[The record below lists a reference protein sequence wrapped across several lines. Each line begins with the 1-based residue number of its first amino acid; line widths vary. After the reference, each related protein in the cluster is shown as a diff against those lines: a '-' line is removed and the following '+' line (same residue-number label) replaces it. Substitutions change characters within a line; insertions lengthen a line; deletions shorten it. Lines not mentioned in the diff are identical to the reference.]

1 MVKEIICKTDGAVI
15 LVDDEDYPVLA
26 RFPWYR
32 GGMGKHPMTFLYGKN
47 DTSQT
52 VYMHQIISGGAV
64 NMDHKDVNVLNMQKE
79 NLRPSTYQQNGWNKG
94 KPHFKNKVAT
104 SRFKGVSY
112 SPYKGRD
119 RWVVLIKHVPE
130 GGAKENG
137 QTLRCGYF
145 FYEIKA
151 ALAYN
156 KKIVEL
162 RGEFAWVN
170 PIPGPDDKSL
180 TNNDIEYYATKG

>member
-1 MVKEIICKTDGAVI
+1 MVKEIICKTDGAAI
-15 LVDDEDYPVLA
+15 LVDDEDYSLLS

-32 GGMGKHPMTFLYGKN
+32 GGMGAHPMTFIYGKR

-52 VYMHQIISGGAV
+52 VYMHQLIMGGMVGA
-64 NMDHKDVNVLNMQKE
+64 DHIDLNVCNMQKS
-79 NLRPSTYQQNGWNKG
+79 NLRAATMQENGWNKG
-94 KPHFKNKVAT
+94 KPNFKNKVAT

-112 SPYKGRD
+112 SPFKGRD
-119 RWVVLIKHVPE
+119 RWVVLIKHVPPGE
-130 GGAKENG
+130 KKQNG

-145 FYEIKA
+145 FYEIEA
-151 ALAYN
+151 AIAYN
-156 KKIVEL
+156 KKVVEL

-180 TNNDIEYYATKG
+180 TNNDVEYYATKG